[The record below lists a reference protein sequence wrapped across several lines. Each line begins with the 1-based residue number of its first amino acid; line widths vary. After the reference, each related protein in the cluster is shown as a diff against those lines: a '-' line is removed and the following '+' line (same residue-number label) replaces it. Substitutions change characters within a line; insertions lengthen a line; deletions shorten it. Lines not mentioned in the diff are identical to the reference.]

1 MSLRSF
7 FKGAILVTASAA
19 LIAFI
24 TLAGILAFTST
35 TPMADEAGMSQYA
48 RPLMPSHGTGQTTL
62 SLGRRC
68 WRTAAGLCFWTKV
81 GG

>member
-24 TLAGILAFTST
+24 TLAGILAFTFHHS
-35 TPMADEAGMSQYA
+35 DG
-48 RPLMPSHGTGQTTL
+48 
-62 SLGRRC
+62 GRS
-68 WRTAAGLCFWTKV
+68 WDV
-81 GG
+81 